1 MGQVA
6 MQEILDL
13 LHDYIIETERFCN
26 GWWSWIVNP
35 SSRQLDGGNLEMFFL
50 CEKSTFFRFNA
61 GDGMNLGRLK

>member
-13 LHDYIIETERFCN
+13 LHDYIIETERFCT

-35 SSRQLDGGNLEMFFL
+35 SSRQLDGGNLEMFFYVRNQR
-50 CEKSTFFRFNA
+50 SS
-61 GDGMNLGRLK
+61 DSMQVMV